1 MKNFIEST
9 IPNNILQKMDTLG
22 FFWRNELSEVCIK
35 SLIESM
41 ARFLSTKKSKDKTIA
56 VVLKDLN
63 DQFVFAAYSTFINQ
77 TEIGADE
84 GSYSINYT
92 FEADEINDKTMTIYD
107 FDDPEM
113 RMVFE
118 NTAYIK
124 DGLVW
129 KFHEADDPERPSEAS
144 SLNIN
149 SVIMNSVKEYMEA
162 NANFDNQLNLN
173 GYMIFTAEA
182 ESGGNIY
189 ISCEP
194 SPVIKQFMKDDN
206 SIRSI
211 EE

>member
-9 IPNNILQKMDTLG
+9 IPNSILQRMDMLS
-22 FFWRNELSEVCIK
+22 FFWRNELSETCVK

-41 ARFLSTKKSKDKTIA
+41 ARFLSIKKSKDKTVA

-63 DQFVFAAYSTFINQ
+63 DNFVFAAYSTFVPQ
-77 TEIGADE
+77 TETGADD

-92 FEADEINDKTMTIYD
+92 YDEHELNDKTMVIYE
-107 FDDPEM
+107 FNDPEM
-113 RMVFE
+113 RAEFE

-129 KFHEADDPERPSEAS
+129 KFHEADDPDRPCEAS
-144 SLNIN
+144 SVNIN
-149 SVIMNSVKEYMEA
+149 AIIMNTIREYMES
-162 NANFDNQLNLN
+162 NVNFDNQLNIN
-173 GYMIFTAEA
+173 GYMIFTAEI
-182 ESGGNIY
+182 ESGGNVY

-206 SIRSI
+206 SIRAV
-211 EE
+211 E

>member
-9 IPNNILQKMDTLG
+9 IPNSILQRMDLLN
-22 FFWRNELSEVCIK
+22 FFWRNELSEVCVK

-41 ARFLSTKKSKDKTIA
+41 ARFLSIKKSKDKTVAI
-56 VVLKDLN
+56 VLKDLN
-63 DQFVFAAYSTFINQ
+63 EQFVFAAYTTFIQQ
-77 TEIGADE
+77 TEPGADE

-92 FEADEINDKTMTIYD
+92 FDESEINDKTMVVYN

-113 RMVFE
+113 RQEFE

-129 KFHEADDPERPSEAS
+129 KFHEADDPDRPCEAS
-144 SLNIN
+144 STNIN
-149 SVIMNSVKEYMEA
+149 SLIMNTIKEYMET
-162 NANFDNQLNLN
+162 NVNFDNQLNIN
-173 GYMIFTAEA
+173 GYMVFTAEA

-206 SIRSI
+206 SIRAV
-211 EE
+211 E